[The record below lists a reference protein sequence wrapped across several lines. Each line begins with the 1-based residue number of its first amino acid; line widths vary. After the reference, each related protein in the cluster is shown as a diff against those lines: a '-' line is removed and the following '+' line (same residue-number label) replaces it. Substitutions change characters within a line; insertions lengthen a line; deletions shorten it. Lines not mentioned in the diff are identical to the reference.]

1 MEQNINL
8 MIEDFKDNLINTIN
22 NAGFPP
28 SIVYYILKDVYS
40 NVESSYFNYLN
51 QQKRQVAE
59 NQLQQLEQEQKTELT
74 LTEDFAAEDKED

>member
-51 QQKRQVAE
+51 QQRRQLA
-59 NQLQQLEQEQKTELT
+59 QMQQEQTELDLVDAT
-74 LTEDFAAEDKED
+74 APEDEDN

>member
-8 MIEDFKDNLINTIN
+8 MIEDFKDNLVNTIN

-51 QQKRQVAE
+51 QQRRQLA
-59 NQLQQLEQEQKTELT
+59 QMQQEQTELD
-74 LTEDFAAEDKED
+74 LVDANAPEDEDN

>member
-1 MEQNINL
+1 MKQNINL
-8 MIEDFKDNLINTIN
+8 MIEDFKDNLVNTIN

-51 QQKRQVAE
+51 QQRRQLA
-59 NQLQQLEQEQKTELT
+59 QMQQEQTELD
-74 LTEDFAAEDKED
+74 LVDANAPEDEDN